1 MPERDRTA
9 EKVYRGIPV
18 SGGVSRGAVYVLA
31 PSDNCIPHRKI
42 SLEEISSEM
51 ERLEKALIQTRQ
63 QIMDVQR
70 QVEEAMGAEDASIF
84 DAHLLV
90 LEAHV
95 SPRPVGLEG
104 CHNDGDPT
112 NNVVGNLRWDTH
124 SANLLDIARHARE
137 RVA

>member
-18 SGGVSRGAVYVLA
+18 SGGVSRGAVYILA

-42 SLEEISSEM
+42 SSDEIPSEM

-63 QIMDVQR
+63 QIIDVQR

-90 LEAHV
+90 LE
-95 SPRPVGLEG
+95 
-104 CHNDGDPT
+104 DQT
-112 NNVVGNLRWDTH
+112 
-124 SANLLDIARHARE
+124 LLDEVSRNERDPSVARNYLSSETGKVYTLLAHATGRFDE
-137 RVA
+137 R